1 MRAWLLVLSIVAM
14 SLPAYAQSGL
24 SLGKPGYGGTGC
36 PAGTASVVLSRDKK
50 SLSLRFDRYEVEAG
64 GGSGRSFDRK
74 SCNLS
79 IPLRVP
85 PGLSVAIVSAEYRG
99 VNRLPAGA
107 EAQFRTEYFFA
118 GGRGPVL
125 SRSFEGPL
133 QGRFAFGDRVT
144 ARSTVWSACGADVIL
159 RTNTSLR
166 VSTTGRRI
174 ASSSIRSQQI
184 NTAIVY
190 RLQWRKC

>member
-1 MRAWLLVLSIVAM
+1 MRGLLLALSIVAI
-14 SLPAYAQSGL
+14 SLPAHAQSGL
-24 SLGKPGYGGTGC
+24 SLGKPGYGGSGC

-64 GGSGRSFDRK
+64 GSGRTFDRK
-74 SCNLS
+74 SCNLA

-85 PGLSVAIVSAEYRG
+85 SGLSVAVVAAEYRG

-125 SRSFEGPL
+125 SRTFEGPL
-133 QGRFAFGDRVT
+133 QGRFSFGDRVT
-144 ARSTVWSACGADVIL
+144 ARSAVWSACGADVIL
-159 RTNTSLR
+159 RANTSLR
-166 VSTTGRRI
+166 VSTTGGRI
-174 ASSSIRSQQI
+174 ASSSVRSQQI
-184 NTAIVY
+184 NTAVVY